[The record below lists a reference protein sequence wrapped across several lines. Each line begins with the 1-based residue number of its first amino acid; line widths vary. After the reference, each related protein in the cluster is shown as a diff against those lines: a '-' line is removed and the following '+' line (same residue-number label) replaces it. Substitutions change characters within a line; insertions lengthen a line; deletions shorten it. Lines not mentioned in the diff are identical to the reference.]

1 MARHIFF
8 DIDDTLF
15 PTTEF
20 AELARRKA
28 IRAMVEMGL
37 EESQEKI
44 YSILMK
50 VIGEKGPNYP
60 KQFDEVCK
68 KLKVKDPAKYVAAAV
83 GAYHSAKTAIQP
95 YPEVPRTL
103 MKLREDGYK
112 LYIASNGTS
121 VKQWDKLILLGIPL
135 FFEDVFISESMGEEK
150 SEHFFKNA
158 IKEIG
163 AKPEE
168 CVMVG
173 DKPSIDIL
181 PAKKAG
187 MKTIRV
193 MLGKHKGEKGKAD
206 KEIRNFAELPKILKG
221 L

>member
-1 MARHIFF
+1 MVKHIFF

-15 PTTEF
+15 PTSEF

-44 YSILMK
+44 YAILLK
-50 VIGEKGPNYP
+50 VIEEKGPNYP
-60 KQFDEVCK
+60 NQFDEVCK
-68 KLKVKDPAKYVAAAV
+68 KLKVREPAKYVAAAV
-83 GAYHSAKTAIQP
+83 GAYHAAKTAIQP
-95 YPEVPRTL
+95 YAEVPGTL
-103 MKLREDGYK
+103 LKLRDEGYK

-121 VKQWDKLILLGIPL
+121 VKQWDKLILLGISL
-135 FFEDVFISESMGEEK
+135 FFEDVFISESVGEEK
-150 SEHFFKNA
+150 SEHFFRSV
-158 IKEIG
+158 IKRIG

-168 CVMVG
+168 CAMVG
-173 DKPSIDIL
+173 DKPSIDTI

-193 MLGKHKGEKGKAD
+193 LLGKHKGEKGKANA
-206 KEIRNFAELPKILKG
+206 EITNFAQLPKILKK

>member
-1 MARHIFF
+1 MVKHIFF

-20 AELARRKA
+20 AELARKKA

-44 YSILMK
+44 YAILMK
-50 VIGEKGPNYP
+50 VIRERGPNYP
-60 KQFDEVCK
+60 NQFDEVCK
-68 KLKVKDPAKYVAAAV
+68 KLKVKGPAKYIAAAV
-83 GAYHSAKTAIQP
+83 GAYHAAKTSIQP

-103 MKLREDGYK
+103 MKLREESYK

-135 FFEDVFISESMGEEK
+135 FFEDVFISESVGEEK
-150 SEHFFKNA
+150 SERFFRNA
-158 IKEIG
+158 MRKIRARPG
-163 AKPEE
+163 E

-173 DKPSIDIL
+173 DKPSADII

-193 MLGKHKGEKGKAD
+193 LMGKHKGEKGKAD
-206 KEIRNFAELPKILKG
+206 AEIRNFAELPKILGK